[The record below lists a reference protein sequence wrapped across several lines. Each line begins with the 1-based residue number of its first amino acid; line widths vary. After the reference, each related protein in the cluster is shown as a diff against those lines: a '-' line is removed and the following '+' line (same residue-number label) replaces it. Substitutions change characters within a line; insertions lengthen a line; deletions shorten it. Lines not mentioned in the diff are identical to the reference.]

1 MKTRMLKCLVIILS
15 LWMNVQGEDAKVND
29 KLEVATFGGG
39 CFWCTETIF
48 QRLEGVKS
56 VVSGYQGGKTENPTY
71 KEVCNG
77 TTGHAEV
84 IRIEFDS
91 LKIKYDELLDV
102 FWQAHDPTTL
112 NQQGADT
119 GTQYRSVIFYHS
131 EEQKNAAESSKKN
144 LDASGKYKDPSVTE
158 ISEAPKFYPAEKY
171 HQDYYR
177 QNKNVPYCR
186 FVILPKLKKLGMEK

>member
-144 LDASGKYKDPSVTE
+144 LDASGKYKNPSVTE
-158 ISEAPKFYPAEKY
+158 ISKAPKFYPAEKY

-186 FVILPKLKKLGMEK
+186 FVILPKLKKLGMEN